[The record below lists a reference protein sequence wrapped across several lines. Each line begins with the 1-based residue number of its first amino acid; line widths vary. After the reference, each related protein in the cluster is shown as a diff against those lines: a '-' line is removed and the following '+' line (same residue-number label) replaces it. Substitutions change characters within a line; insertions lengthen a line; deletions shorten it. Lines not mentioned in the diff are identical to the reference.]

1 MAFAVTDKFKKRFM
15 SALLLAPLILLAI
28 MLGGWA
34 FAVMVGIAYILSVY
48 EWILMAKRLKNKIN
62 HIVFAFVYLTTC
74 FGAFYGLRF
83 YFEHGGWLAIGVIM
97 SVWASD
103 TGAYIVGKKFGR
115 RRMAPKL
122 SPNKTWEGL
131 LGAMSFS
138 GSMLMIIAGLYSA
151 QFDEQVFT
159 LTAYVLMFF
168 GGCFLGVVGQ
178 GGDLLISYYKRRVGV
193 KDTGSLI
200 PGHGGILD
208 RIDALL
214 LVSPV
219 FFIGVFICLM

>member
-1 MAFAVTDKFKKRFM
+1 MAFAVTDKFKKRFI

-28 MLGGWA
+28 MVGGWA

-48 EWILMAKRLKNKIN
+48 EWVMMAKRLQNKIN
-62 HIVFAFVYLTTC
+62 HMAFAVFYLTIC
-74 FGAFYGLRF
+74 FGAFYGLRL

-131 LGAMSFS
+131 FGAMSFS
-138 GSMLMIIAGLYSA
+138 GAMLMIIAALYSA

-159 LTAYVLMFF
+159 LTAYVTMFF
-168 GGCFLGVVGQ
+168 GGCILGVVGQ
-178 GGDLLISYYKRRVGV
+178 GGDLLVSYYKRRVGV